1 MFKRCTL
8 LTSIRKSGCF
18 VIHTPLSI
26 FKINFLFWQHTHS
39 ALVGI
44 ISQLLQEQKR
54 PDTLILEPETNT
66 ISSHQELYNHKPVAG
81 SIKLC
86 HSSPVPW
93 GVSIVGPGGSSLKIS
108 AVPHIENYDECI

>member
-18 VIHTPLSI
+18 VIHTPLGI

-54 PDTLILEPETNT
+54 PDTLIFEPETNT
-66 ISSHQELYNHKPVAG
+66 IHQLTMR
-81 SIKLC
+81 
-86 HSSPVPW
+86 
-93 GVSIVGPGGSSLKIS
+93 
-108 AVPHIENYDECI
+108 NYIITNLWQVQLSFATPLPYLGDSQ